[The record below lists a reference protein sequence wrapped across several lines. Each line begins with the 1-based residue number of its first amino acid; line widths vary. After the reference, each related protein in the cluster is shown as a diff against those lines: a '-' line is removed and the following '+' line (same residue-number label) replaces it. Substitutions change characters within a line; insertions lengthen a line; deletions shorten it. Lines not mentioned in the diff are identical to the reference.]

1 MTKRLCNK
9 GWAKKWWREAQY
21 LYWSKW
27 CNERYHQMVTRS
39 IRSRQQRPS
48 LKSNKKRLFLH
59 YKLLLPI
66 QVSIFMFPPASLTNI
81 SKFSLIAH
89 FVSYNV
95 QFQFGNSRNMSPLS
109 TDNWV
114 TFHAII
120 RLVLSNSKIFRSFS
134 YLPCNILQHDLQN
147 KLKIINIQ
155 W

>member
-1 MTKRLCNK
+1 
-9 GWAKKWWREAQY
+9 
-21 LYWSKW
+21 
-27 CNERYHQMVTRS
+27 MVTRS

-95 QFQFGNSRNMSPLS
+95 QFQFGNSRNLSPLS